1 MCKNVMQVTSWSTP
15 SMTQELIST
24 ETAEPVIKKINE
36 QGMSLAMQVELYN
49 YFMWVNYQIFFK
61 KKQNEKERT
70 LYLGQQTP
78 DH

>member
-1 MCKNVMQVTSWSTP
+1 
-15 SMTQELIST
+15 
-24 ETAEPVIKKINE
+24 
-36 QGMSLAMQVELYN
+36 MSLAMQVELYN
-49 YFMWVNYQIFFK
+49 YFMWVNYQIFLK

>member
-1 MCKNVMQVTSWSTP
+1 
-15 SMTQELIST
+15 
-24 ETAEPVIKKINE
+24 
-36 QGMSLAMQVELYN
+36 MSLAMQVELYN
-49 YFMWVNYQIFFK
+49 YFMWVNYQIFLKK

>member
-1 MCKNVMQVTSWSTP
+1 
-15 SMTQELIST
+15 
-24 ETAEPVIKKINE
+24 
-36 QGMSLAMQVELYN
+36 MSLAMQVELYN
-49 YFMWVNYQIFFK
+49 YFMWVNYQIFKK